1 MRRRSA
7 TVTPSRSW
15 QHTKGEEGQVRREL
29 SGALASPHPNSVLC
43 GWRTGS
49 RGSQKPLVSPPFLG
63 EVVLLVVQHNETA
76 EAGLSF
82 GIIYNSTHQVHF
94 IILVHMVTIYCIH
107 DAVYVCDSV
116 VG

>member
-15 QHTKGEEGQVRREL
+15 QHTKGEEGHVRR
-29 SGALASPHPNSVLC
+29 ASVLC

>member
-1 MRRRSA
+1 MIFDVWITDADAPTFSNRDPVKVLAAHERRRRTRTSRKCSLWMAYRESRLTEA
-7 TVTPSRSW
+7 TCFPTLP
-15 QHTKGEEGQVRREL
+15 
-29 SGALASPHPNSVLC
+29 
-43 GWRTGS
+43 
-49 RGSQKPLVSPPFLG
+49 RGG
-63 EVVLLVVQHNETA
+63 RLLVVQHNETA